1 MVNFRHIS
9 LLVTLT
15 FLMQARPSSSTFAL
29 HHLHEHL
36 RHPHLIT
43 KGAEAL
49 AMADVFS
56 ALYAFGES
64 LTDTGNAM
72 FMGMLKHAQGGSQG
86 ASGSS
91 LSGNHLC
98 DGKLMIDFVCEAL
111 GIPPVPAFQ
120 NASGN
125 FTHGVNFALA
135 GSTALPSNFF
145 SQNNLQS
152 WFLNT
157 VPKTIDLQISWFNK
171 FRQEMAGQVAGG
183 GSGSGSG
190 SMTGSGSGYGSGSMS
205 GSGGGSMGGSGSGS
219 GYGSGST
226 SGSGGGSMGVS
237 GRGSGSGSMGGSGS
251 GSMSGSGSGSASGS
265 TSGSGQGSGSAQMS
279 GSVSGSGG
287 GSGGVR
293 GSGSGSMSGTV
304 AASGGAS
311 MSGSGQGSG
320 SMAGK
325 TGGSGSMSGTGAA
338 SGGASMS
345 GSGSVSGQGSGSM
358 TGKTSGSGS
367 GSWSGSVSSHMQ
379 GALFWI
385 GGIGLS
391 DYPRLL
397 GSSSVSNQW
406 LTQHSVNQVC
416 KLVKALLAQGGK
428 YVVVQGLP
436 PCGCFPVSL
445 ASTPTSDR
453 DQHGCCAS
461 ANAMVTTH
469 NELLQKNLVELQK
482 MYSSATIVYAD
493 FWKAYMNILQNHS
506 QYNFAEPFKACCG
519 AGSGAFNFDVHHLCG
534 SANTAACRDATKHM
548 IWDGIHLTEAMNK
561 EIAKQFLSQGCTS
574 PPLQEVIKKK
584 MG

>member
-1 MVNFRHIS
+1 MVSFRHIS
-9 LLVTLT
+9 LLVALT
-15 FLMQARPSSSTFAL
+15 ILMQAPPSSSTFAL
-29 HHLHEHL
+29 HHHLHEHL
-36 RHPHLIT
+36 RHHLGHPHLIT
-43 KGAEAL
+43 KGSEAL
-49 AMADVFS
+49 AMADIFS

-72 FMGMLKHAQGGSQG
+72 FMGILRHAQGGSQG

-91 LSGNHLC
+91 LGGNHLC

-111 GIPPVPAFQ
+111 GIPPLPAFQ

-125 FTHGVNFALA
+125 FTHGANFAVA

-219 GYGSGST
+219 MT
-226 SGSGGGSMGVS
+226 
-237 GRGSGSGSMGGSGS
+237 GSGSGSMGGSGS
-251 GSMSGSGSGSASGS
+251 GSASGS
-265 TSGSGQGSGSAQMS
+265 ISGTGSGSGQGSGSGSGSGKMS

-287 GSGGVR
+287 GSGGGS
-293 GSGSGSMSGTV
+293 GSGSGSMSG
-304 AASGGAS
+304 AS
-311 MSGSGQGSG
+311 
-320 SMAGK
+320 
-325 TGGSGSMSGTGAA
+325 AA

-345 GSGSVSGQGSGSM
+345 GSGSGSGHGSGSM
-358 TGKTSGSGS
+358 TGKTSGS

-406 LTQHSVNQVC
+406 LTQNSVNQVC
-416 KLVKALLAQGGK
+416 KLVKALLAKGGK
-428 YVVVQGLP
+428 YIVVQGLP

-469 NELLQKNLVELQK
+469 NELLQKNLAELQK
-482 MYSSATIVYAD
+482 TYSSATIIYAD
-493 FWKAYMNILQNHS
+493 FWRAYMNILQNHG

-519 AGSGAFNFDVHHLCG
+519 AGSGAFNFDAHHLCG